1 MLNDRD
7 IKTSPS
13 DEIDNQRGS
22 RAEKA
27 EALYSSSTAKE
38 AELVG
43 QIAEEEAKILAEV
56 EILARQEAEY
66 LISQLE
72 REHYPELPSDTTVE
86 AGLSGLAHTQPPTL
100 LQSELETGVP
110 SQADRSLL
118 DENQLEAVADAEPP
132 GQLKDAITQGK
143 TMITPE
149 GSSEEASEE
158 FAPGEY
164 VLQLSQFVTGG
175 AIAFQNALRKFPEI
189 KILATSGTASGIK
202 LHIRLIETLPLVEQL
217 STMPGVAKVNRNG
230 EQVLITGQAN

>member
-7 IKTSPS
+7 IKTSFS

-22 RAEKA
+22 PVEKT

-43 QIAEEEAKILAEV
+43 RIAEEEAKILAEV

-72 REHYPELPSDTTVE
+72 REHYPEPPSNTTVE
-86 AGLSGLAHTQPPTL
+86 AGFSGPAHTQPPNIL
-100 LQSELETGVP
+100 EPELEPVVP

-118 DENQLEAVADAEPP
+118 DENQLAAVADAEAP
-132 GQLKDAITQGK
+132 GQLKDAIIQED

-149 GSSEEASEE
+149 APSEEAVEE
-158 FAPGEY
+158 FVPGEY

-189 KILATSGTASGIK
+189 KILATSGAASGIK
-202 LHIRLIETLPLVEQL
+202 LHIRLVETLPLVEQL
-217 STMPGVAKVNRNG
+217 STMPGVAKVTRQG
-230 EQVLITGQAN
+230 EQILITGQAA